1 VSLPATLIS
10 RPVTLDQLV
19 ALSDEIAALA
29 RAGVPLD
36 RGLKELAADM
46 PGRLG
51 QLARDIG
58 QRLESGES
66 LSHILAESQHPFP
79 PAYRAV
85 VEAGLRAGRLPAALE
100 DVARTARR
108 ISHLRTSLGTAL
120 LYPLIVLL
128 LAWLLFLFTCAKV
141 LPVLVRLLAEFEPAA
156 EQWYG
161 AAMRFAH
168 WAPWLA
174 WGVPLVLVLLAAW
187 TWFRSGQVASGVEL
201 HPWLAWGA
209 IGSLRRMQRAGRM
222 AALSETLSTLI
233 ANDVPLDDAVALA
246 SAAVGSPQLAKS
258 GRELADRIRRGQIG
272 GKPPPGFP
280 PLLAWTI
287 TCGNREQLQH
297 SLRRTAQVY
306 RDEFDR
312 RGQWLTLYVPLIAT
326 AIVGGA
332 VVMIYGLLS
341 LGPWIVIMRRLAQPY
356 MS

>member
-1 VSLPATLIS
+1 MTIPATLIS

-51 QLARDIG
+51 SLAGDISR
-58 QRLESGES
+58 RLESGET
-66 LSHILAESQHPFP
+66 LSHILAESQHAFP

-100 DVARTARR
+100 DVARMARR

-120 LYPLIVLL
+120 LYPLIVLF
-128 LAWLLFLFTCAKV
+128 LAWQLFMFTCVKV
-141 LPVLVRLLAEFEPAA
+141 LPVMVRLLAEFEPAA
-156 EQWYG
+156 QAWYD
-161 AAMRFAH
+161 AATRFAD

-174 WGVPLVLVLLAAW
+174 WGVPAALLLWAAW

-222 AALSETLSTLI
+222 AALAETLSTLI
-233 ANDVPLDDAVALA
+233 ANDVPLDDAVSLA
-246 SAAVGSPQLAKS
+246 SAAVGSPQLAKG
-258 GRELADRIRRGQIG
+258 GRELADRIRRGQFG
-272 GKPPPGFP
+272 GPPPPGFP
-280 PLLAWTI
+280 PLLAWTL
-287 TCGNREQLQH
+287 TCGNSEQLQN

-312 RGQWLTLYVPLIAT
+312 RGQWLTLYAPLIAT
-326 AIVGGA
+326 ALVGGA
-332 VVMIYGLLS
+332 VVMIYALLS
-341 LGPWIVIMRRLAQPY
+341 LGPWIVIMRRLAHPY
-356 MS
+356 LS

>member
-1 VSLPATLIS
+1 MSLPATLIS
-10 RPVTLDQLV
+10 RPVTLDQLI

-36 RGLKELAADM
+36 RGLKELSADL

-51 QLARDIG
+51 NLAGDIG
-58 QRLESGES
+58 RRLEKGES
-66 LSHILAESQHPFP
+66 LTQILADSRHPFP

-85 VEAGLRAGRLPAALE
+85 VEAGLRAGHLPAALE

-128 LAWLLFLFTCAKV
+128 LAWQLFMFTCMKL
-141 LPVLVRLLAEFEPAA
+141 LPVMVRLLAEFEPAA

-161 AAMRFAH
+161 VAVRFAN
-168 WAPWLA
+168 WAPWLG
-174 WGVPLVLVLLAAW
+174 WGVPAALALLAAW

-222 AALSETLSTLI
+222 SALTETLSTLI
-233 ANDVPLDDAVALA
+233 ANNVPLDEAVSLA
-246 SAAVGSPQLAKS
+246 AAAIGSPQLAKG
-258 GRELADRIRRGQIG
+258 GRELAERIRRGQIG
-272 GKPPPGFP
+272 GQPPPGFP
-280 PLLAWTI
+280 PLLAWTL
-287 TCGNREQLQH
+287 TCCDSQQLPK
-297 SLRRTAQVY
+297 SLRRTAQIY
-306 RDEFDR
+306 RDEFER

-326 AIVGGA
+326 AVVGGA
-332 VVMIYGLLS
+332 VVMIYALIS

-356 MS
+356 F

>member
-1 VSLPATLIS
+1 MSIPATLIS
-10 RPVTLDQLV
+10 RPLTLDQLI

-36 RGLKELAADM
+36 RGLKALSADM

-51 QLARDIG
+51 SLAAEIG
-58 QRLESGES
+58 SRLEQGES

-100 DVARTARR
+100 DVTRTARR
-108 ISHLRTSLGTAL
+108 ISHLRMSLGTAL
-120 LYPLIVLL
+120 LYPLVVLL
-128 LAWLLFLFTCAKV
+128 LAWQLFMFTTGRV
-141 LPVLVRLLAEFEPAA
+141 LPVMVRLLAEFEPAVEA
-156 EQWYG
+156 WY
-161 AAMRFAH
+161 ASAVRFASF
-168 WAPWLA
+168 APWLA
-174 WGVPLVLVLLAAW
+174 WGVPAALLLLAAW

-222 AALSETLSTLI
+222 AALAEMLSTLI

-246 SAAVGSPQLAKS
+246 AASVGSPQLAKA

-272 GKPPPGFP
+272 GPPPRGFP

-287 TCGNREQLQH
+287 ACTSREQLQK
-297 SLRRTAQVY
+297 SLRRTAQIY
-306 RDEFDR
+306 REEFER
-312 RGQWLTLYVPLIAT
+312 RGQWIALYVPLIAT
-326 AIVGGA
+326 ALVGGA
-332 VVMIYGLLS
+332 VVLIYALLS

-356 MS
+356 S